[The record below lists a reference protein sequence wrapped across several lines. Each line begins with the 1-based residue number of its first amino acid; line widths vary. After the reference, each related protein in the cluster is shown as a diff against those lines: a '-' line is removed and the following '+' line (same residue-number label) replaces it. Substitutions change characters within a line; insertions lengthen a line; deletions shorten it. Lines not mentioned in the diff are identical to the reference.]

1 MISGILCRSSCGL
14 YMLLLLAATPQPV
27 IAQTQDAEA
36 GQWQAVLQGNRAA
49 DFADYLARY
58 PRGKYAVLAGKMLR
72 HRQQAAATQDEMT
85 VEYPQLEED
94 AEMDAEILYA
104 SAGRG
109 RGNCSACHAI
119 PAEPDIVSGDV
130 GPPMIGMKQRFPD
143 IEILKAAIADQK
155 KFSPGT
161 SMPPFGRNRILTPE
175 QIDAL
180 AHYLYQY

>member
-1 MISGILCRSSCGL
+1 MNFHTLCRSCCGVGL
-14 YMLLLLAATPQPV
+14 LLLLAAMPQHV
-27 IAQTQDAEA
+27 IAQPQDAEA
-36 GQWQAVLQGNRAA
+36 VQWQAALQGNRAGN
-49 DFADYLARY
+49 FADYLARY
-58 PRGKYAVLAGKMLR
+58 PRGKYAVLAGKMLQ
-72 HRQQAAATQDEMT
+72 HRKEVAASQGEMT
-85 VEYPQLEED
+85 VEYPQLD
-94 AEMDAEILYA
+94 DDPEMDPALLYA

-109 RGNCSACHAI
+109 RGNCSACHAL

-130 GPPMIGMKQRFPD
+130 GPPMMGMKQRFPD

-155 KFSPGT
+155 QFAPGT